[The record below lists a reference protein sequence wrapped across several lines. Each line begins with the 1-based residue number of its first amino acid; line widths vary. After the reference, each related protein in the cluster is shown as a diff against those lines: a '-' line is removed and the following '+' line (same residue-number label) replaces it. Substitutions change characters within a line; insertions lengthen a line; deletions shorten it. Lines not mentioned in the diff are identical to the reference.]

1 MRRPALVAGRSRC
14 RHSERTRRAA
24 PSRHR
29 MEGRQTPQRC
39 RQGGAYSSPHRERSR
54 IRRRCRKPKRSTIKL
69 DTSNLHV
76 CRSHSE
82 YKIGKSG
89 RSRCFPKKQ
98 ERGFRRTISIGSEHT
113 GDRGAHGRNV
123 LLGIEAPQL
132 LSHSFDPTFV
142 FRIADGVFRFEGV
155 FFVIVEFASHDLSF
169 IERQAGFES
178 PYPFHIAVAAVADR
192 VTLYL

>member
-1 MRRPALVAGRSRC
+1 MRRPALVAGRNRC

-54 IRRRCRKPKRSTIKL
+54 IRRRCRKPKRSTIKH

-89 RSRCFPKKQ
+89 RSRCFPKNKNAGSAGRYQ
-98 ERGFRRTISIGSEHT
+98 SVPSIRAIGALMGEAYCFAFVRSDVRISDRRRRFSSRRDLLRNRRIRIPRSVVH
-113 GDRGAHGRNV
+113 RKAGR
-123 LLGIEAPQL
+123 
-132 LSHSFDPTFV
+132 F
-142 FRIADGVFRFEGV
+142 
-155 FFVIVEFASHDLSF
+155 
-169 IERQAGFES
+169 
-178 PYPFHIAVAAVADR
+178 
-192 VTLYL
+192 

>member
-1 MRRPALVAGRSRC
+1 MRRPALVAERSRC
-14 RHSERTRRAA
+14 RHSERSRRAA

-54 IRRRCRKPKRSTIKL
+54 IRRRCRKPKRSTIKP

-89 RSRCFPKKQ
+89 RSRCFPKNKNAGSAGRYQ
-98 ERGFRRTISIGSEHT
+98 SVPSIRAIGALMGEAYVRSDVRISDRRRRFSFRGGLLRNRRIRIPRSVVH
-113 GDRGAHGRNV
+113 RKAGR
-123 LLGIEAPQL
+123 
-132 LSHSFDPTFV
+132 F
-142 FRIADGVFRFEGV
+142 
-155 FFVIVEFASHDLSF
+155 
-169 IERQAGFES
+169 
-178 PYPFHIAVAAVADR
+178 
-192 VTLYL
+192 